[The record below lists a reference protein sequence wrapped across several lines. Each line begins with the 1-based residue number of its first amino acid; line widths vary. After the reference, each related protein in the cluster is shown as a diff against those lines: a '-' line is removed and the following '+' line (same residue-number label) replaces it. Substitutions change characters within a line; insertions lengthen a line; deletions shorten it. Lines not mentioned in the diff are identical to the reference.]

1 MLALLNSDLSIL
13 VRSCAGT
20 GKSLATAL
28 FMLSFPGQTSNAN
41 GGAGM
46 GGNGPYI
53 THLLIVPTPDL
64 ALQYYQ
70 IFEKLL
76 KDTPLNIHKVVQHIY
91 RCDEVREARQIS
103 LLRAHPG
110 PRILI
115 GTPTRIL
122 DILASPDLRDT
133 LPLNNLATVA
143 MDEVD
148 QLLPRKDV
156 FMNPKTQH
164 HTAKDDHAALRVPA
178 QILLNH
184 VVPWRNT
191 NVKAGNKDYFA
202 PLRFIMTGSTASSY
216 AKLVALRHGWIT
228 GRPML
233 RLGLDNTGGEFRK
246 RLPRDVSNYFVTYD
260 ASLDSLK
267 DTVLPVLDDAVVR
280 DDKFLDAVRGINE
293 RRKKEILKESSI
305 LKPAAKQELLHKYVD
320 GLCKLLKADAATS
333 GGDQKRALVVLPDS
347 FSISAF
353 LEVLKSRGGV
363 LGGTSRFSEHESGA
377 VFTNSMGQSVPI
389 DTQTLFLPADHP
401 DAPPPPTT
409 TAAGQELPQVLVYR
423 AKGAAGLDFPGLA
436 RIYALSWDSILSS
449 KLYTSLAGRC
459 RAAPIS
465 ERQDRRSSSSLT
477 STNEEEEEEDQ
488 WRPSQDPAQG
498 RLVVLTLADEE
509 AQGVRA
515 SGRASGSGGD
525 ELGFRLA
532 ASMAKIDA
540 RPKSYE
546 SLEGF

>member
-1 MLALLNSDLSIL
+1 MLALLNSDLSVL

-28 FMLSFPGQTSNAN
+28 FMLSFAGQTTSNAN
-41 GGAGM
+41 GSGAAKP
-46 GGNGPYI
+46 GPYI

-143 MDEVD
+143 LDEVD

-164 HTAKDDHAALRVPA
+164 HTARDDHAELRVPA

-191 NVKAGNKDYFA
+191 YVKAGNKDYFA
-202 PLRFIMTGSTASSY
+202 PLRFILTGSTASSY

-233 RLGLDNTGGEFRK
+233 RLGLDSTGGEVRK

-293 RRKKEILKESSI
+293 RRKKEILKESSM

-320 GLCKLLKADAATS
+320 GLCKLLKADARTS
-333 GGDQKRALVVLPDS
+333 HGDHKPALVVLPDS
-347 FSISAF
+347 FSISTF
-353 LEVLKSRGGV
+353 LDVLKSRGGGV
-363 LGGTSRFSEHESGA
+363 IGGTSRFSELESGA
-377 VFTNSMGQSVPI
+377 VFTNSLGQSVPV
-389 DTQTLFLPADHP
+389 DPQTLFSPHNQQPA
-401 DAPPPPTT
+401 
-409 TAAGQELPQVLVYR
+409 AAAANKELPQVLVYR

-459 RAAPIS
+459 RAAPIT
-465 ERQDRRSSSSLT
+465 ERRDRSSSSPLPDT
-477 STNEEEEEEDQ
+477 GEDQ

-509 AQGVRA
+509 ARA
-515 SGRASGSGGD
+515 SGRGGGD

-540 RPKSYE
+540 RPESYE